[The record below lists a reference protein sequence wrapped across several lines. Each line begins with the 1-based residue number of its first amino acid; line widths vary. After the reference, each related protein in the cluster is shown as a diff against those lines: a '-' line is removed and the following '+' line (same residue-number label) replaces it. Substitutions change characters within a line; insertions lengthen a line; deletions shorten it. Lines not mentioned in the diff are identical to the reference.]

1 MNTPEATPT
10 EQAAEK
16 PVLLRGWRP
25 WAIGGAVLL
34 GGWFLFGR
42 GGKKDPAVNAAG
54 RPVPVAVAVAWK
66 GDMAVHLTGLG
77 TVTALNSVTV
87 KSRVDGQ
94 LVRIAFTEGQM
105 VREGDLLA
113 EIDPRPFQVQ
123 LMQAEGQYAKNQAAF
138 QNATADLRRLQG
150 LVQQGIISRQQL
162 DTQSSAVAQFEA
174 ALKSDQAQVE
184 SAKLNL
190 GYTRITAPMDGT
202 VVAIPVEE
210 GQTVN
215 ANQTTPTIVQ
225 VADLSTML
233 NKMQIA
239 EGDVNKVKAG
249 MKLTF
254 TTLSQP
260 DNVREAT
267 LESIDPG
274 LTTMSQGSYTTST
287 DTTDSAI
294 YYYARSLVPNE
305 DNVLHIGMTTEN
317 TITINQAEKVLAV
330 PKLAVKQR
338 GGKQYVRVLGENNQP
353 QEKEITTGLS
363 DNMNTEVKSG
373 LGEGENVIISEAAA
387 GETSDSVGRGMGRP
401 PM

>member
-1 MNTPEATPT
+1 MMKKVTKWGIGLLAV
-10 EQAAEK
+10 AA
-16 PVLLRGWRP
+16 L
-25 WAIGGAVLL
+25 
-34 GGWFLFGR
+34 
-42 GGKKDPAVNAAG
+42 AAG
-54 RPVPVAVAVAWK
+54 MWWWLKPKNEINYLTEPVVRTSIAQTVSATGEISAAQLVDVGAQASGQIKKLHVTLGQQVKK
-66 GDMAVHLTGLG
+66 GDL
-77 TVTALNSVTV
+77 
-87 KSRVDGQ
+87 
-94 LVRIAFTEGQM
+94 I
-105 VREGDLLA
+105 A
-113 EIDPRPFQVQ
+113 EIDSTSQ
-123 LMQAEGQYAKNQAAF
+123 LNNLNTNKAK
-138 QNATADLRRLQG
+138 
-150 LVQQGIISRQQL
+150 L
-162 DTQSSAVAQFEA
+162 DTYQAQLVSAEIALRSADKKYKREQALWQEDATSREALEDAQDAFAAAKASVAE
-174 ALKSDQAQVE
+174 LKSSIRQTQIAIN
-184 SAKLNL
+184 SAEADL

-249 MKLTF
+249 MKLSF

-338 GGKQYVRVLGENNQP
+338 GGKQYVRVLGENKQP

-363 DNMNTEVKSG
+363 DNMSTEVKSG
-373 LGEGENVIISEAAA
+373 LSEGENVIISEAAA
-387 GETSDSVGRGMGRP
+387 GETSNSVGRGIGRP

>member
-1 MNTPEATPT
+1 MKKVTKWGIGLLAV
-10 EQAAEK
+10 AA
-16 PVLLRGWRP
+16 L
-25 WAIGGAVLL
+25 
-34 GGWFLFGR
+34 
-42 GGKKDPAVNAAG
+42 AAG
-54 RPVPVAVAVAWK
+54 MWWWLKPKNEINYLTEPVVRTSIAQTVSATGEISAAQLVDVGAQASGQIKKLHVTLGQQVKK
-66 GDMAVHLTGLG
+66 GDL
-77 TVTALNSVTV
+77 
-87 KSRVDGQ
+87 
-94 LVRIAFTEGQM
+94 I
-105 VREGDLLA
+105 A
-113 EIDPRPFQVQ
+113 EIDSTSQ
-123 LMQAEGQYAKNQAAF
+123 LNNLNTNKAK
-138 QNATADLRRLQG
+138 
-150 LVQQGIISRQQL
+150 L
-162 DTQSSAVAQFEA
+162 DTYQAQLVSAEIALRSADKKYQREQALWKEDATSREALEDAQDAFAAAKASVAE
-174 ALKSDQAQVE
+174 LKSSIRQTQIAINTAEAD
-184 SAKLNL
+184 L

-294 YYYARSLVPNE
+294 YYYARSLVPNK

-338 GGKQYVRVLGENNQP
+338 GGKQYVRVLGENKQP

-363 DNMNTEVKSG
+363 DNMSTEVKSG
-373 LGEGENVIISEAAA
+373 LSEGENVIISEAAA
-387 GETSDSVGRGMGRP
+387 GETSDSVGRGIGRP

>member
-1 MNTPEATPT
+1 MKKVTKWGIGLLAV
-10 EQAAEK
+10 AA
-16 PVLLRGWRP
+16 L
-25 WAIGGAVLL
+25 
-34 GGWFLFGR
+34 
-42 GGKKDPAVNAAG
+42 AAG
-54 RPVPVAVAVAWK
+54 MWWWLKPKNEINYLTEPVVRTSIAQTVSATGEISAAQLVDVGAQASGQIKKLHVTLWQQVKK
-66 GDMAVHLTGLG
+66 GDL
-77 TVTALNSVTV
+77 
-87 KSRVDGQ
+87 
-94 LVRIAFTEGQM
+94 I
-105 VREGDLLA
+105 A
-113 EIDPRPFQVQ
+113 EIDSTSQ
-123 LMQAEGQYAKNQAAF
+123 LNNLNTNKAK
-138 QNATADLRRLQG
+138 
-150 LVQQGIISRQQL
+150 L
-162 DTQSSAVAQFEA
+162 DTYQAQLVSAEIALRSADKKYKREQALWQEDATSREALEDAQDAFAAAKASVAE
-174 ALKSDQAQVE
+174 LKSSIRQTQIAINTAEAD
-184 SAKLNL
+184 L

-249 MKLTF
+249 MKLSF

-338 GGKQYVRVLGENNQP
+338 GGKQYVRVLGENKQP

-363 DNMNTEVKSG
+363 DNMSTEVKSG
-373 LGEGENVIISEAAA
+373 LSEGENVIISEAAA
-387 GETSDSVGRGMGRP
+387 GETSNSVGRGIGRP

>member
-1 MNTPEATPT
+1 MKKVTKWGIALLAV
-10 EQAAEK
+10 AA
-16 PVLLRGWRP
+16 L
-25 WAIGGAVLL
+25 
-34 GGWFLFGR
+34 
-42 GGKKDPAVNAAG
+42 AAG
-54 RPVPVAVAVAWK
+54 MWWWLKPKNEINYLTEPVVRTSIAQTVSATGEISAAQLVDVGAQASGQIKKLHVTLGQQVKK
-66 GDMAVHLTGLG
+66 GDL
-77 TVTALNSVTV
+77 
-87 KSRVDGQ
+87 
-94 LVRIAFTEGQM
+94 I
-105 VREGDLLA
+105 A
-113 EIDPRPFQVQ
+113 EIDSTSQ
-123 LMQAEGQYAKNQAAF
+123 LNNLNTNKAK
-138 QNATADLRRLQG
+138 
-150 LVQQGIISRQQL
+150 L
-162 DTQSSAVAQFEA
+162 DTYQAQLVSAEIALRSADKKYKREQALWQEDATSREALEDAQDAFAAAKASVAE
-174 ALKSDQAQVE
+174 LKSSIRQTQIAINTAEAD
-184 SAKLNL
+184 L

-317 TITINQAEKVLAV
+317 TIIINQAEKVLAV

-353 QEKEITTGLS
+353 QEKEIITGLS
-363 DNMNTEVKSG
+363 DNMSTEVKSG
-373 LGEGENVIISEAAA
+373 LSEGENVIISEAAA
-387 GETSDSVGRGMGRP
+387 GETSDSVGRGIGRP

>member
-1 MNTPEATPT
+1 MKKVTKWGIGLLAV
-10 EQAAEK
+10 AA
-16 PVLLRGWRP
+16 L
-25 WAIGGAVLL
+25 
-34 GGWFLFGR
+34 
-42 GGKKDPAVNAAG
+42 AAG
-54 RPVPVAVAVAWK
+54 MWWWLKPKNEINYLTEPVVRTSIAQTVSATGEISAAQLVDVGAQASGQIKKLHVTLGQQVKK
-66 GDMAVHLTGLG
+66 GDL
-77 TVTALNSVTV
+77 
-87 KSRVDGQ
+87 
-94 LVRIAFTEGQM
+94 I
-105 VREGDLLA
+105 A
-113 EIDPRPFQVQ
+113 EIDSTSQ
-123 LMQAEGQYAKNQAAF
+123 LNNLNTNKAK
-138 QNATADLRRLQG
+138 
-150 LVQQGIISRQQL
+150 L
-162 DTQSSAVAQFEA
+162 DTYQAQLVSAEIALRSADKKYKREQALWQEDATSREALEDAQDAFAAAKASVAE
-174 ALKSDQAQVE
+174 LKSSIRQTQIAINTAEAD
-184 SAKLNL
+184 L

-249 MKLTF
+249 MKLSF

-287 DTTDSAI
+287 DTTSSAI

-338 GGKQYVRVLGENNQP
+338 GGKQYVRVLDKNNQP

-363 DNMNTEVKSG
+363 DNMSTEVKSG
-373 LGEGENVIISEAAA
+373 LSEGENVIISEAAA
-387 GETSDSVGRGMGRP
+387 GETSDSVGRGIGRP

>member
-1 MNTPEATPT
+1 MMKTVTKWGIALWAV
-10 EQAAEK
+10 AA
-16 PVLLRGWRP
+16 L
-25 WAIGGAVLL
+25 
-34 GGWFLFGR
+34 
-42 GGKKDPAVNAAG
+42 AAG
-54 RPVPVAVAVAWK
+54 MWWWLKPKNEINYLTEPVVRTNIAQTVSATGEISAAQLVDVGAQASGQIKKLHVTLGQQVKK
-66 GDMAVHLTGLG
+66 GDL
-77 TVTALNSVTV
+77 
-87 KSRVDGQ
+87 
-94 LVRIAFTEGQM
+94 I
-105 VREGDLLA
+105 A
-113 EIDPRPFQVQ
+113 EIDSTSQ
-123 LMQAEGQYAKNQAAF
+123 LNNLNTNKAK
-138 QNATADLRRLQG
+138 
-150 LVQQGIISRQQL
+150 L
-162 DTQSSAVAQFEA
+162 DTYQAQLVSAEIALRSADKKYQREQALWKEDATSREALEDAQDAFAAAKASVAE
-174 ALKSDQAQVE
+174 LKSSIRQTQIAINTAEAD
-184 SAKLNL
+184 L

-317 TITINQAEKVLAV
+317 TIIINQAEKVLAV

>member
-1 MNTPEATPT
+1 MMKKVTKWGIGLLAV
-10 EQAAEK
+10 AA
-16 PVLLRGWRP
+16 L
-25 WAIGGAVLL
+25 
-34 GGWFLFGR
+34 
-42 GGKKDPAVNAAG
+42 AAG
-54 RPVPVAVAVAWK
+54 MWWWLKPKNEINYLTEPVVRTSIAQTVSATGEISAAQLVDVGAQASGQIKKLHVTLGQQVKK
-66 GDMAVHLTGLG
+66 GDL
-77 TVTALNSVTV
+77 
-87 KSRVDGQ
+87 
-94 LVRIAFTEGQM
+94 I
-105 VREGDLLA
+105 A
-113 EIDPRPFQVQ
+113 EIDSTSQ
-123 LMQAEGQYAKNQAAF
+123 LNNLNTNKAK
-138 QNATADLRRLQG
+138 
-150 LVQQGIISRQQL
+150 L
-162 DTQSSAVAQFEA
+162 DTYQAQLVSAEIALRSADKKYQREQALWKEDATSREALEDAQDAFAAAKASVAE
-174 ALKSDQAQVE
+174 LKSSIRQTQIAINTAEAD
-184 SAKLNL
+184 L

-317 TITINQAEKVLAV
+317 TIIINQAEKVLAV

-373 LGEGENVIISEAAA
+373 LSEGENVIISEAAA
-387 GETSDSVGRGMGRP
+387 GETSDSVGRGIGRP

>member
-1 MNTPEATPT
+1 MMKKVTKWGIGLLAV
-10 EQAAEK
+10 AA
-16 PVLLRGWRP
+16 L
-25 WAIGGAVLL
+25 
-34 GGWFLFGR
+34 
-42 GGKKDPAVNAAG
+42 AAG
-54 RPVPVAVAVAWK
+54 MWWWLKPKNEINYLTEPVVRTSIAQTVSATGEISAAQLVDVGAQASGQIKKLHVTLGQQVKK
-66 GDMAVHLTGLG
+66 GDL
-77 TVTALNSVTV
+77 
-87 KSRVDGQ
+87 
-94 LVRIAFTEGQM
+94 I
-105 VREGDLLA
+105 A
-113 EIDPRPFQVQ
+113 EIDSTSQ
-123 LMQAEGQYAKNQAAF
+123 LNNLNTNKAK
-138 QNATADLRRLQG
+138 
-150 LVQQGIISRQQL
+150 L
-162 DTQSSAVAQFEA
+162 DTYQAQLVSAEIALRSADKKYKREQALWQEDATSREALEDAQDAFAAAKASVAE
-174 ALKSDQAQVE
+174 LKSSIRQTQIAINTAEAD
-184 SAKLNL
+184 L

-249 MKLTF
+249 MKLSF

-338 GGKQYVRVLGENNQP
+338 GGKQYVCVLGENKQP

-363 DNMNTEVKSG
+363 DNMSTEVKSG
-373 LGEGENVIISEAAA
+373 LSEGENVIISEAAA
-387 GETSDSVGRGMGRP
+387 GETSNSVGRGIGRP

>member
-1 MNTPEATPT
+1 MKKVTKWGIALLAV
-10 EQAAEK
+10 AA
-16 PVLLRGWRP
+16 L
-25 WAIGGAVLL
+25 
-34 GGWFLFGR
+34 
-42 GGKKDPAVNAAG
+42 AAG
-54 RPVPVAVAVAWK
+54 MWWWLKPKNEINYLTEPVVRTSIAQTVSATGEISAAQLVDVGAQASGQIKKLHVTLGQQVKK
-66 GDMAVHLTGLG
+66 GDL
-77 TVTALNSVTV
+77 
-87 KSRVDGQ
+87 
-94 LVRIAFTEGQM
+94 I
-105 VREGDLLA
+105 A
-113 EIDPRPFQVQ
+113 EIDSTSQ
-123 LMQAEGQYAKNQAAF
+123 LNNLNTNKAK
-138 QNATADLRRLQG
+138 
-150 LVQQGIISRQQL
+150 L
-162 DTQSSAVAQFEA
+162 DTYQAQLVSAEIALRSADKKYQREQALWKEDATSREALEDAQDAFAAAKASVAE
-174 ALKSDQAQVE
+174 LKSSIRQTQIAINTAEAD
-184 SAKLNL
+184 L

-317 TITINQAEKVLAV
+317 TIIINQAEKVLAV

>member
-1 MNTPEATPT
+1 MMKKVTKWGIGLLAV
-10 EQAAEK
+10 AA
-16 PVLLRGWRP
+16 L
-25 WAIGGAVLL
+25 
-34 GGWFLFGR
+34 
-42 GGKKDPAVNAAG
+42 AAG
-54 RPVPVAVAVAWK
+54 MWWWLKPKNEINYLTEPVVRTSIAQTVSATGEISAAQLVDVGAQASGQIKKLHVTLGQQVKK
-66 GDMAVHLTGLG
+66 GDL
-77 TVTALNSVTV
+77 
-87 KSRVDGQ
+87 
-94 LVRIAFTEGQM
+94 I
-105 VREGDLLA
+105 A
-113 EIDPRPFQVQ
+113 EIDSTSQ
-123 LMQAEGQYAKNQAAF
+123 LNNLNTNKAK
-138 QNATADLRRLQG
+138 
-150 LVQQGIISRQQL
+150 L
-162 DTQSSAVAQFEA
+162 DTYQAQLVSAEIALRSADKKYQREQALWKEDATSREALEDAQDAFAAAKASVAE
-174 ALKSDQAQVE
+174 LKSSIRQTQIAINTAEAD
-184 SAKLNL
+184 L

-294 YYYARSLVPNE
+294 YYYARSLVPNK

-317 TITINQAEKVLAV
+317 TIIINQAEKVLAV

>member
-1 MNTPEATPT
+1 MMKKVTKWGIALLAV
-10 EQAAEK
+10 AA
-16 PVLLRGWRP
+16 L
-25 WAIGGAVLL
+25 
-34 GGWFLFGR
+34 
-42 GGKKDPAVNAAG
+42 AAG
-54 RPVPVAVAVAWK
+54 AWWWLKPKNEINYLTEPVVRTSIAQTVSATGEISAAQLVDVGAQASGQIKKLHVTLGQQVKK
-66 GDMAVHLTGLG
+66 GDL
-77 TVTALNSVTV
+77 
-87 KSRVDGQ
+87 
-94 LVRIAFTEGQM
+94 I
-105 VREGDLLA
+105 A
-113 EIDPRPFQVQ
+113 EIDSTSQ
-123 LMQAEGQYAKNQAAF
+123 LNNLNTNKAK
-138 QNATADLRRLQG
+138 
-150 LVQQGIISRQQL
+150 L
-162 DTQSSAVAQFEA
+162 DTYQAQLVSAEIALRSADKKYQREQALWQEDATSREALEDAQDAFAAAKASVAE
-174 ALKSDQAQVE
+174 LKSSIRQTQIAINTAEAD
-184 SAKLNL
+184 L

-249 MKLTF
+249 MKLSF

>member
-1 MNTPEATPT
+1 MMKKVTKWGIGLLAV
-10 EQAAEK
+10 AA
-16 PVLLRGWRP
+16 L
-25 WAIGGAVLL
+25 
-34 GGWFLFGR
+34 
-42 GGKKDPAVNAAG
+42 AAG
-54 RPVPVAVAVAWK
+54 AWWWLKPKNEINYLTEPVVRTNIAQTVSATGEISAAQLVDVGAQASGQIKKLHVTLGQQVKK
-66 GDMAVHLTGLG
+66 GDL
-77 TVTALNSVTV
+77 
-87 KSRVDGQ
+87 
-94 LVRIAFTEGQM
+94 I
-105 VREGDLLA
+105 A
-113 EIDPRPFQVQ
+113 EIDSTSQ
-123 LMQAEGQYAKNQAAF
+123 LNNLNTNKAK
-138 QNATADLRRLQG
+138 
-150 LVQQGIISRQQL
+150 L
-162 DTQSSAVAQFEA
+162 DTYQAQLVSAEIALRSADKKYKREQALWQEDATSREALEDAQDAFAAAKASVAE
-174 ALKSDQAQVE
+174 LKSSIRQTQIAINTAEAD
-184 SAKLNL
+184 L

-249 MKLTF
+249 MKLSF

-317 TITINQAEKVLAV
+317 TIIINQAEKVLAV

-338 GGKQYVRVLGENNQP
+338 GGKQYVRVLGENKQP

-363 DNMNTEVKSG
+363 DNMSTEVKSG
-373 LGEGENVIISEAAA
+373 LSEGENVIISEAAA
-387 GETSDSVGRGMGRP
+387 GETSNSVGRGIGRP

>member
-1 MNTPEATPT
+1 MKKVTKWGIALLAV
-10 EQAAEK
+10 AA
-16 PVLLRGWRP
+16 L
-25 WAIGGAVLL
+25 
-34 GGWFLFGR
+34 
-42 GGKKDPAVNAAG
+42 AAG
-54 RPVPVAVAVAWK
+54 MWWWLKPKNEINYLTEPVVRTSIAQTVSATGEISAAQLVDVGAQASGQIKKLHVTLGQQVKK
-66 GDMAVHLTGLG
+66 GDL
-77 TVTALNSVTV
+77 
-87 KSRVDGQ
+87 
-94 LVRIAFTEGQM
+94 I
-105 VREGDLLA
+105 A
-113 EIDPRPFQVQ
+113 EIDSTSQ
-123 LMQAEGQYAKNQAAF
+123 LNNLNTNKAK
-138 QNATADLRRLQG
+138 
-150 LVQQGIISRQQL
+150 L
-162 DTQSSAVAQFEA
+162 DTYQAQLVSAEIALRSADKKYQREQALWKEDATSREALEDAQDAFAAAKASVAE
-174 ALKSDQAQVE
+174 LKSSIRQTQIAINTAEAD
-184 SAKLNL
+184 L

-239 EGDVNKVKAG
+239 EGDVTKVKPG
-249 MKLTF
+249 QKVTF

-317 TITINQAEKVLAV
+317 TIIINQAEKVLAV

>member
-1 MNTPEATPT
+1 MMKKVTKWGIGLLAV
-10 EQAAEK
+10 AA
-16 PVLLRGWRP
+16 L
-25 WAIGGAVLL
+25 
-34 GGWFLFGR
+34 
-42 GGKKDPAVNAAG
+42 AAG
-54 RPVPVAVAVAWK
+54 MWWWLKPKNEINYLTEPVVRTSIAQTVSATGEISAAQLVDVGAQASGQIKKLHVTLGQQVKK
-66 GDMAVHLTGLG
+66 GDL
-77 TVTALNSVTV
+77 
-87 KSRVDGQ
+87 
-94 LVRIAFTEGQM
+94 I
-105 VREGDLLA
+105 A
-113 EIDPRPFQVQ
+113 EIDSTSQ
-123 LMQAEGQYAKNQAAF
+123 LNNLNTNKAK
-138 QNATADLRRLQG
+138 
-150 LVQQGIISRQQL
+150 L
-162 DTQSSAVAQFEA
+162 DTYQAQLVSAEIALRSADKKYKREQALWQEDATSREALEDAQDAFAAAKASVAE
-174 ALKSDQAQVE
+174 LKSSIRQTQIAINTAEAD
-184 SAKLNL
+184 L

-317 TITINQAEKVLAV
+317 TIIINQAEKVLAV

-353 QEKEITTGLS
+353 QEKEIITGLS
-363 DNMNTEVKSG
+363 DNMSTEVKSG
-373 LGEGENVIISEAAA
+373 LSEGENVIISEAAA
-387 GETSDSVGRGMGRP
+387 GETSNSVGRGIGRP

>member
-1 MNTPEATPT
+1 MMKKVTKWGIGLLAV
-10 EQAAEK
+10 AA
-16 PVLLRGWRP
+16 L
-25 WAIGGAVLL
+25 
-34 GGWFLFGR
+34 
-42 GGKKDPAVNAAG
+42 AAG
-54 RPVPVAVAVAWK
+54 MWWWLKPKNEINYLTEPVVRTSIAQTVSATGEISAAQLVDVGAQASGQIKKLHVTLGQQVKK
-66 GDMAVHLTGLG
+66 GDL
-77 TVTALNSVTV
+77 
-87 KSRVDGQ
+87 
-94 LVRIAFTEGQM
+94 I
-105 VREGDLLA
+105 A
-113 EIDPRPFQVQ
+113 EIDSTSQ
-123 LMQAEGQYAKNQAAF
+123 LNNLNTNKAK
-138 QNATADLRRLQG
+138 
-150 LVQQGIISRQQL
+150 L
-162 DTQSSAVAQFEA
+162 DTYQAQLVSAEIALRSADKKYKREQALWQEDATSREALEDAQDAFAAAKASVAE
-174 ALKSDQAQVE
+174 LKSSIRQTQIAINTAEAD
-184 SAKLNL
+184 L

-249 MKLTF
+249 MKLSF

-294 YYYARSLVPNE
+294 YYYARSLVPNK

-338 GGKQYVRVLGENNQP
+338 GGNQYVRVLGENKQP

-363 DNMNTEVKSG
+363 DNMSTEVKSG
-373 LGEGENVIISEAAA
+373 LSEGENVIISEAAA
-387 GETSDSVGRGMGRP
+387 GETSDSVGRGIGRP

>member
-1 MNTPEATPT
+1 MKKWQKRSLWLLLVLGVAAGLWWVFKP
-10 EQAAEK
+10 AEK
-16 PVLLRGWRP
+16 VNYLTDTVKRSN
-25 WAIGGAVLL
+25 IEQT
-34 GGWFLFGR
+34 
-42 GGKKDPAVNAAG
+42 VNATGEVSAAQMVDVG
-54 RPVPVAVAVAWK
+54 AQASGQIKKLYVKLGQEVKK
-66 GDMAVHLTGLG
+66 GDMIADIDATTQTNNLNTNRARLD
-77 TVTALNSVTV
+77 TYQAQLASAQIKLRTAERQYAREQALWKEDATSKQSLESAEDALAGAKASVT
-87 KSRVDGQ
+87 
-94 LVRIAFTEGQM
+94 E
-105 VREGDLLA
+105 
-113 EIDPRPFQVQ
+113 
-123 LMQAEGQYAKNQAAF
+123 
-138 QNATADLRRLQG
+138 
-150 LVQQGIISRQQL
+150 
-162 DTQSSAVAQFEA
+162 
-174 ALKSDQAQVE
+174 LKSSIRQTQIAINTAEAD
-184 SAKLNL
+184 L

-317 TITINQAEKVLAV
+317 TIIINQAEKVLAV

>member
-1 MNTPEATPT
+1 MKKVTKWGIALLAV
-10 EQAAEK
+10 AA
-16 PVLLRGWRP
+16 L
-25 WAIGGAVLL
+25 
-34 GGWFLFGR
+34 
-42 GGKKDPAVNAAG
+42 AAG
-54 RPVPVAVAVAWK
+54 MWWWLKPKNEINYLTEPVVRTNIAQTVSATGEISAAQLVDVGAQASGQIKKLHVTLGQQVKK
-66 GDMAVHLTGLG
+66 GDL
-77 TVTALNSVTV
+77 
-87 KSRVDGQ
+87 
-94 LVRIAFTEGQM
+94 I
-105 VREGDLLA
+105 A
-113 EIDPRPFQVQ
+113 EIDSTSQ
-123 LMQAEGQYAKNQAAF
+123 LNNLNTNKAK
-138 QNATADLRRLQG
+138 
-150 LVQQGIISRQQL
+150 L
-162 DTQSSAVAQFEA
+162 DTYQAQLVSAEIALRSADKKYQREQALWKEDATSREALEDAQDAFAAAKASVAE
-174 ALKSDQAQVE
+174 LKSSIRQTQIAINTAEAD
-184 SAKLNL
+184 L

-317 TITINQAEKVLAV
+317 TIIINQAEKVLAV

>member
-1 MNTPEATPT
+1 MMKKVTKWGIALLAV
-10 EQAAEK
+10 AA
-16 PVLLRGWRP
+16 L
-25 WAIGGAVLL
+25 
-34 GGWFLFGR
+34 
-42 GGKKDPAVNAAG
+42 AAG
-54 RPVPVAVAVAWK
+54 MWWWLKPKNEINYLTEPVVRTNIAQTVSATGEISAAQLVDVGAQASGQIKKLHVTLGQQVKK
-66 GDMAVHLTGLG
+66 GDL
-77 TVTALNSVTV
+77 
-87 KSRVDGQ
+87 
-94 LVRIAFTEGQM
+94 I
-105 VREGDLLA
+105 A
-113 EIDPRPFQVQ
+113 EIDSTSQ
-123 LMQAEGQYAKNQAAF
+123 LNNLNTNKAK
-138 QNATADLRRLQG
+138 
-150 LVQQGIISRQQL
+150 L
-162 DTQSSAVAQFEA
+162 DTYQAQLVSAEIALRSADKKYKREQALWQEDATSREALEDAQDAFAAAKASVAE
-174 ALKSDQAQVE
+174 LKSSIRQTQIAINTAEAD
-184 SAKLNL
+184 L

>member
-1 MNTPEATPT
+1 MMKKVTKWGIGLLAV
-10 EQAAEK
+10 AA
-16 PVLLRGWRP
+16 L
-25 WAIGGAVLL
+25 
-34 GGWFLFGR
+34 
-42 GGKKDPAVNAAG
+42 AAG
-54 RPVPVAVAVAWK
+54 MWWWLKPKNEINYLTEPVVRTSIAQTVSATGEISAAQLVDVGAQASGQIKKLHVTLGQQVKK
-66 GDMAVHLTGLG
+66 GDL
-77 TVTALNSVTV
+77 
-87 KSRVDGQ
+87 
-94 LVRIAFTEGQM
+94 I
-105 VREGDLLA
+105 A
-113 EIDPRPFQVQ
+113 EIDSTSQ
-123 LMQAEGQYAKNQAAF
+123 LNNLNTNKAK
-138 QNATADLRRLQG
+138 
-150 LVQQGIISRQQL
+150 L
-162 DTQSSAVAQFEA
+162 DTYQAQLVSAEIALRSADKKYQREQALWKEDATSREALEDAQDAFAAAKASVAE
-174 ALKSDQAQVE
+174 LKSSIRQTQIAINTAEAD
-184 SAKLNL
+184 L

-317 TITINQAEKVLAV
+317 TIIINQAEKVLAV

>member
-1 MNTPEATPT
+1 MMKKVTKWGIGLLAV
-10 EQAAEK
+10 AA
-16 PVLLRGWRP
+16 L
-25 WAIGGAVLL
+25 
-34 GGWFLFGR
+34 
-42 GGKKDPAVNAAG
+42 AAG
-54 RPVPVAVAVAWK
+54 MWWWLKPKNEINYLTEPVVRTSIAQTVSATGEISAAQLVDVGAQASGQIKKLHVTLGQQVKK
-66 GDMAVHLTGLG
+66 GDL
-77 TVTALNSVTV
+77 
-87 KSRVDGQ
+87 
-94 LVRIAFTEGQM
+94 I
-105 VREGDLLA
+105 A
-113 EIDPRPFQVQ
+113 EIDSTSQ
-123 LMQAEGQYAKNQAAF
+123 LNNLNTNKAK
-138 QNATADLRRLQG
+138 
-150 LVQQGIISRQQL
+150 L
-162 DTQSSAVAQFEA
+162 DTYQAQLVSAEIALRSADKKYKREQALWQEDATSREALEDAQDAFAAAKASVAE
-174 ALKSDQAQVE
+174 LKSSIRQTQIAINTAEAD
-184 SAKLNL
+184 L

-249 MKLTF
+249 MKLRF

-317 TITINQAEKVLAV
+317 TIIINQAEKVLAV

-373 LGEGENVIISEAAA
+373 LSEGENVIISEAAA

>member
-1 MNTPEATPT
+1 MMKKVTKWGIGLLAV
-10 EQAAEK
+10 AA
-16 PVLLRGWRP
+16 L
-25 WAIGGAVLL
+25 
-34 GGWFLFGR
+34 
-42 GGKKDPAVNAAG
+42 AAG
-54 RPVPVAVAVAWK
+54 MWWWLKPKNEINYLTEPVVRTSIAQTVSATGEISAAQLVDVGAQASGQIKKLHVTLGQQVKK
-66 GDMAVHLTGLG
+66 GDL
-77 TVTALNSVTV
+77 
-87 KSRVDGQ
+87 
-94 LVRIAFTEGQM
+94 I
-105 VREGDLLA
+105 A
-113 EIDPRPFQVQ
+113 EIDSTSQ
-123 LMQAEGQYAKNQAAF
+123 LNNLNTNKAK
-138 QNATADLRRLQG
+138 
-150 LVQQGIISRQQL
+150 L
-162 DTQSSAVAQFEA
+162 DTYQAQLVSAEIALRSADKKYQREQALWKEDATSREALEDAQDAFAAAKASVAE
-174 ALKSDQAQVE
+174 LKSSIRQTQIAIN
-184 SAKLNL
+184 SAEADL

-317 TITINQAEKVLAV
+317 TIIINQAEKVLAV

-363 DNMNTEVKSG
+363 DNMSTEVKSG
-373 LGEGENVIISEAAA
+373 LSEGENVIISEAAA

>member
-1 MNTPEATPT
+1 MMKKVTKWGIALLAV
-10 EQAAEK
+10 AA
-16 PVLLRGWRP
+16 L
-25 WAIGGAVLL
+25 
-34 GGWFLFGR
+34 
-42 GGKKDPAVNAAG
+42 AAG
-54 RPVPVAVAVAWK
+54 MWWWLKPKNEINYLTEPVVRTSIAQTVSATGEISAAQLVDVGAQASGQIKKLHVTLGQQVKK
-66 GDMAVHLTGLG
+66 GDL
-77 TVTALNSVTV
+77 
-87 KSRVDGQ
+87 
-94 LVRIAFTEGQM
+94 I
-105 VREGDLLA
+105 A
-113 EIDPRPFQVQ
+113 EIDSTSQ
-123 LMQAEGQYAKNQAAF
+123 LNNLNTNKAK
-138 QNATADLRRLQG
+138 
-150 LVQQGIISRQQL
+150 L
-162 DTQSSAVAQFEA
+162 DTYQAQLVSAEIALRSADKKYQREQALWKEDATSREALEDAQDAFAAAKASVAE
-174 ALKSDQAQVE
+174 LKSSIRQTQIAINTAEAD
-184 SAKLNL
+184 L

-317 TITINQAEKVLAV
+317 TIIINQAEKVLAV

-387 GETSDSVGRGMGRP
+387 GETSNSVGRGIGRP

>member
-1 MNTPEATPT
+1 MKKVTKWGIGLLAV
-10 EQAAEK
+10 AA
-16 PVLLRGWRP
+16 L
-25 WAIGGAVLL
+25 
-34 GGWFLFGR
+34 
-42 GGKKDPAVNAAG
+42 AAG
-54 RPVPVAVAVAWK
+54 MWWWLKPKNEINYLTEPVVRTSIAQTVSATGEISAAQLVDVGAQASGQIKKLHVTLGQQVKK
-66 GDMAVHLTGLG
+66 GDL
-77 TVTALNSVTV
+77 
-87 KSRVDGQ
+87 
-94 LVRIAFTEGQM
+94 I
-105 VREGDLLA
+105 A
-113 EIDPRPFQVQ
+113 EIDSTSQ
-123 LMQAEGQYAKNQAAF
+123 LNNLNTNKAK
-138 QNATADLRRLQG
+138 
-150 LVQQGIISRQQL
+150 L
-162 DTQSSAVAQFEA
+162 DTYQAQLVSAEIALRSADKKYKREQALWQEDATSREALEDAQDAFAAAKASVAE
-174 ALKSDQAQVE
+174 LKSSIRQTQIAINTAEAD
-184 SAKLNL
+184 L

>member
-1 MNTPEATPT
+1 MMKKVTKWGIALLAV
-10 EQAAEK
+10 AA
-16 PVLLRGWRP
+16 L
-25 WAIGGAVLL
+25 
-34 GGWFLFGR
+34 
-42 GGKKDPAVNAAG
+42 AAG
-54 RPVPVAVAVAWK
+54 MWWWLKPKNEINYLTEPVVRTSIAQTVSATGEISAAQLVDVGAQASGQIKKLHVTLGQQVKK
-66 GDMAVHLTGLG
+66 GDL
-77 TVTALNSVTV
+77 
-87 KSRVDGQ
+87 
-94 LVRIAFTEGQM
+94 I
-105 VREGDLLA
+105 A
-113 EIDPRPFQVQ
+113 EIDSTSQ
-123 LMQAEGQYAKNQAAF
+123 LNNLNTNKAK
-138 QNATADLRRLQG
+138 
-150 LVQQGIISRQQL
+150 L
-162 DTQSSAVAQFEA
+162 DTYQAQLVSAEIALRSADKKYQREQALWKEDATSREALEDAQDAFAAAKASVAE
-174 ALKSDQAQVE
+174 LKSSIRQTQIAINTAEAD
-184 SAKLNL
+184 L

-353 QEKEITTGLS
+353 QEKEIITGLS

-387 GETSDSVGRGMGRP
+387 GETSDSVGRGIGRP

>member
-1 MNTPEATPT
+1 MKKVTKWGIALLAV
-10 EQAAEK
+10 AA
-16 PVLLRGWRP
+16 L
-25 WAIGGAVLL
+25 
-34 GGWFLFGR
+34 
-42 GGKKDPAVNAAG
+42 AAG
-54 RPVPVAVAVAWK
+54 MWWWLKPKNEINYLTEPVVRTNIAQTVSATGEISAAQLVDVGAQASGQIKKLHVTLGQQVKK
-66 GDMAVHLTGLG
+66 GDL
-77 TVTALNSVTV
+77 
-87 KSRVDGQ
+87 
-94 LVRIAFTEGQM
+94 I
-105 VREGDLLA
+105 A
-113 EIDPRPFQVQ
+113 EIDSTSQ
-123 LMQAEGQYAKNQAAF
+123 LNNLNTNKAK
-138 QNATADLRRLQG
+138 
-150 LVQQGIISRQQL
+150 L
-162 DTQSSAVAQFEA
+162 DTYQAQLVSAEIALRSADKKYQREQALWKEDATSREALEDAQDAFAAAKASVAE
-174 ALKSDQAQVE
+174 LKSSIRQTQIAINTAEAD
-184 SAKLNL
+184 L

>member
-1 MNTPEATPT
+1 MMKKVTKWGIGLLAV
-10 EQAAEK
+10 AA
-16 PVLLRGWRP
+16 L
-25 WAIGGAVLL
+25 
-34 GGWFLFGR
+34 
-42 GGKKDPAVNAAG
+42 AAG
-54 RPVPVAVAVAWK
+54 MWWWLKPKNEINYLTEPVVRTSIAQTVSATGEISAAQLVDVGAQASGQIKKLHVTLGQQVKK
-66 GDMAVHLTGLG
+66 GDL
-77 TVTALNSVTV
+77 
-87 KSRVDGQ
+87 
-94 LVRIAFTEGQM
+94 I
-105 VREGDLLA
+105 A
-113 EIDPRPFQVQ
+113 EIDSTSQ
-123 LMQAEGQYAKNQAAF
+123 LNNLNTNKAK
-138 QNATADLRRLQG
+138 
-150 LVQQGIISRQQL
+150 L
-162 DTQSSAVAQFEA
+162 DTYQAQLVSAEIALRSADKKYKREQALWQEDATSREALEDAQDAFAAAKASVAE
-174 ALKSDQAQVE
+174 LKSSIRQTQIAINTAEAD
-184 SAKLNL
+184 L

-317 TITINQAEKVLAV
+317 TIIINQAEKVLAV

-338 GGKQYVRVLGENNQP
+338 GGKQYVRVLGENKQP

>member
-1 MNTPEATPT
+1 MKKVTKWGIALLAV
-10 EQAAEK
+10 AA
-16 PVLLRGWRP
+16 L
-25 WAIGGAVLL
+25 
-34 GGWFLFGR
+34 
-42 GGKKDPAVNAAG
+42 AAG
-54 RPVPVAVAVAWK
+54 MWWWLKPKNEINYLTEPVVRTNIAQTVSATGEISAAQLVDVGAQASGQIKKLHVTLGQQVKK
-66 GDMAVHLTGLG
+66 GDL
-77 TVTALNSVTV
+77 
-87 KSRVDGQ
+87 
-94 LVRIAFTEGQM
+94 I
-105 VREGDLLA
+105 A
-113 EIDPRPFQVQ
+113 EIDSTSQ
-123 LMQAEGQYAKNQAAF
+123 LNNLNTNKAK
-138 QNATADLRRLQG
+138 
-150 LVQQGIISRQQL
+150 L
-162 DTQSSAVAQFEA
+162 DTYQAQLVSAEIALRSADKKYQREQALWKEDATSREALEDGQDAFAAAKASVAE
-174 ALKSDQAQVE
+174 LKSSIRQTQIAINTAEAD
-184 SAKLNL
+184 L

-317 TITINQAEKVLAV
+317 TIIINQAEKVLAV

-353 QEKEITTGLS
+353 QEKEIITGLS

-387 GETSDSVGRGMGRP
+387 GETSNSVGRGIGRP

>member
-1 MNTPEATPT
+1 MKKVTKWGIALLAV
-10 EQAAEK
+10 AA
-16 PVLLRGWRP
+16 L
-25 WAIGGAVLL
+25 
-34 GGWFLFGR
+34 
-42 GGKKDPAVNAAG
+42 AAG
-54 RPVPVAVAVAWK
+54 MWWWLKPKNEINYLTEPVVRTSIAQTVSATGEISAAQLVDVGAQASGQIKKLHVTLGQQVKK
-66 GDMAVHLTGLG
+66 GDL
-77 TVTALNSVTV
+77 
-87 KSRVDGQ
+87 
-94 LVRIAFTEGQM
+94 I
-105 VREGDLLA
+105 A
-113 EIDPRPFQVQ
+113 EIDSTSQ
-123 LMQAEGQYAKNQAAF
+123 LNNLNTNKAK
-138 QNATADLRRLQG
+138 
-150 LVQQGIISRQQL
+150 L
-162 DTQSSAVAQFEA
+162 DTYQAQLVSAEIALRSADKKYKREQALWQEDATSREALEDAQDAFAAAKASVAE
-174 ALKSDQAQVE
+174 LKSSIRQTQIAINTAEAD
-184 SAKLNL
+184 L

-353 QEKEITTGLS
+353 QEKEIITGLS

-387 GETSDSVGRGMGRP
+387 GETSDSVGRGIGRP

>member
-1 MNTPEATPT
+1 MMKKVTKWGIGLLAV
-10 EQAAEK
+10 AA
-16 PVLLRGWRP
+16 L
-25 WAIGGAVLL
+25 
-34 GGWFLFGR
+34 
-42 GGKKDPAVNAAG
+42 AAG
-54 RPVPVAVAVAWK
+54 MWWWLKPKNEINYLTEPVVRTNIAQTVSATGEISAAQLVDVGAQASGQIKKLHVTLGQQVKK
-66 GDMAVHLTGLG
+66 GDL
-77 TVTALNSVTV
+77 
-87 KSRVDGQ
+87 
-94 LVRIAFTEGQM
+94 I
-105 VREGDLLA
+105 A
-113 EIDPRPFQVQ
+113 EIDSTSQ
-123 LMQAEGQYAKNQAAF
+123 LNNLNTNKAK
-138 QNATADLRRLQG
+138 
-150 LVQQGIISRQQL
+150 L
-162 DTQSSAVAQFEA
+162 DTYQAQLVSAEIALRSADKKYKREQALWQEDATSREALEDAQDAFAAAKASVAE
-174 ALKSDQAQVE
+174 LKSSIRQTQIAINTAEAD
-184 SAKLNL
+184 L

-317 TITINQAEKVLAV
+317 TIIINQAEKVLAV

>member
-1 MNTPEATPT
+1 MMKKVTKWGIGLLAV
-10 EQAAEK
+10 AA
-16 PVLLRGWRP
+16 L
-25 WAIGGAVLL
+25 
-34 GGWFLFGR
+34 
-42 GGKKDPAVNAAG
+42 AAG
-54 RPVPVAVAVAWK
+54 MWWWLKPKNEINYLTEPVVRTSIAQTVSATGEISAAQLVDVGAQASGQIKKLHVTLGQQVKK
-66 GDMAVHLTGLG
+66 GDL
-77 TVTALNSVTV
+77 
-87 KSRVDGQ
+87 
-94 LVRIAFTEGQM
+94 I
-105 VREGDLLA
+105 A
-113 EIDPRPFQVQ
+113 EIDSTSQ
-123 LMQAEGQYAKNQAAF
+123 LNNLNTNKAK
-138 QNATADLRRLQG
+138 
-150 LVQQGIISRQQL
+150 L
-162 DTQSSAVAQFEA
+162 DTYQAQLVSAEIALRSADKKYKREQALWQEDATSREALEDAQDAFAAAKASVAE
-174 ALKSDQAQVE
+174 LKSSIRQTQIAINTAEAD
-184 SAKLNL
+184 L

-338 GGKQYVRVLGENNQP
+338 GGKQYVRVLGENKQP

-363 DNMNTEVKSG
+363 DNMSTEVKSG
-373 LGEGENVIISEAAA
+373 LSEGENVIISEAAA
-387 GETSDSVGRGMGRP
+387 GETSDSVGRGIGRP

>member
-1 MNTPEATPT
+1 MMKKVTKWGIGLLAV
-10 EQAAEK
+10 AA
-16 PVLLRGWRP
+16 L
-25 WAIGGAVLL
+25 
-34 GGWFLFGR
+34 
-42 GGKKDPAVNAAG
+42 AAG
-54 RPVPVAVAVAWK
+54 MWWWLKPKNEINYLTEPVVRTSIAQTVSATGEISAAQLVDVGAQASGQIKKLHVTLGQQVKK
-66 GDMAVHLTGLG
+66 GDL
-77 TVTALNSVTV
+77 
-87 KSRVDGQ
+87 
-94 LVRIAFTEGQM
+94 I
-105 VREGDLLA
+105 A
-113 EIDPRPFQVQ
+113 EIDSTSQ
-123 LMQAEGQYAKNQAAF
+123 LNNLNTNKAK
-138 QNATADLRRLQG
+138 
-150 LVQQGIISRQQL
+150 L
-162 DTQSSAVAQFEA
+162 DTYQAQLVSAEIALRSADKKYKREQALWQEDATSREALEDAQDAFAAAKASVAE
-174 ALKSDQAQVE
+174 LKSSIRQTQIAINTAEAD
-184 SAKLNL
+184 L

-249 MKLTF
+249 MKLSF

-338 GGKQYVRVLGENNQP
+338 GGKQYVRVLGENKQP

-387 GETSDSVGRGMGRP
+387 GETSDSVGRGIGRP

>member
-1 MNTPEATPT
+1 MKKVTKWGIALLAV
-10 EQAAEK
+10 AA
-16 PVLLRGWRP
+16 L
-25 WAIGGAVLL
+25 
-34 GGWFLFGR
+34 
-42 GGKKDPAVNAAG
+42 AAG
-54 RPVPVAVAVAWK
+54 MWWWLKPKNEINYLTEPVVRTSIAQTVSATGEISAAQLVDVGAQASGQIKKLHVTLGQQVKK
-66 GDMAVHLTGLG
+66 GDL
-77 TVTALNSVTV
+77 
-87 KSRVDGQ
+87 
-94 LVRIAFTEGQM
+94 I
-105 VREGDLLA
+105 A
-113 EIDPRPFQVQ
+113 EIDSTSQ
-123 LMQAEGQYAKNQAAF
+123 LNNLNTNKAK
-138 QNATADLRRLQG
+138 
-150 LVQQGIISRQQL
+150 L
-162 DTQSSAVAQFEA
+162 DTYQAQLVSAEIALRSADKKYKREQALWQEDATSREALEDAQDAFAAAKASVAE
-174 ALKSDQAQVE
+174 LKSSIRQTQIAINTAEAD
-184 SAKLNL
+184 L

-317 TITINQAEKVLAV
+317 TIIINQAEKVLAV

>member
-1 MNTPEATPT
+1 MMKKVTKWGIALLAV
-10 EQAAEK
+10 AA
-16 PVLLRGWRP
+16 L
-25 WAIGGAVLL
+25 
-34 GGWFLFGR
+34 
-42 GGKKDPAVNAAG
+42 AAG
-54 RPVPVAVAVAWK
+54 MWWWLKPKNEINYLTEPVVRTNIAQTVSATGEISAAQLVDVGAQASGQIKKLHVTLGQQVKK
-66 GDMAVHLTGLG
+66 GDL
-77 TVTALNSVTV
+77 
-87 KSRVDGQ
+87 
-94 LVRIAFTEGQM
+94 I
-105 VREGDLLA
+105 A
-113 EIDPRPFQVQ
+113 EIDSTSQ
-123 LMQAEGQYAKNQAAF
+123 LNNLNTNKAK
-138 QNATADLRRLQG
+138 
-150 LVQQGIISRQQL
+150 L
-162 DTQSSAVAQFEA
+162 DTYQAQLVSAEIALRSADKKYQREQALWKEDATSREALEDAQDAFAAAKASVAE
-174 ALKSDQAQVE
+174 LKSSIRQTQIAINTAEAD
-184 SAKLNL
+184 L

-317 TITINQAEKVLAV
+317 TIIINQAEKVLAV

-373 LGEGENVIISEAAA
+373 LGEGENVIVSEAAA

>member
-1 MNTPEATPT
+1 MMKKVTKWGIGLLAV
-10 EQAAEK
+10 AA
-16 PVLLRGWRP
+16 L
-25 WAIGGAVLL
+25 
-34 GGWFLFGR
+34 
-42 GGKKDPAVNAAG
+42 AAG
-54 RPVPVAVAVAWK
+54 MWWWLKPKNEINYLTEPVVRTSIAQTVSATGEISAAQLVDVGAQASGQIKKLHVTLGQQVKK
-66 GDMAVHLTGLG
+66 GDL
-77 TVTALNSVTV
+77 
-87 KSRVDGQ
+87 
-94 LVRIAFTEGQM
+94 I
-105 VREGDLLA
+105 A
-113 EIDPRPFQVQ
+113 EIDSTSQ
-123 LMQAEGQYAKNQAAF
+123 LNNLNTNKAK
-138 QNATADLRRLQG
+138 
-150 LVQQGIISRQQL
+150 L
-162 DTQSSAVAQFEA
+162 DTYQAQLVSAEIALRSADKKYQREQALWKEDATSREALEDAQDAFAAAKASVAE
-174 ALKSDQAQVE
+174 LKSSIRQTQIAIN
-184 SAKLNL
+184 SAEADL

-317 TITINQAEKVLAV
+317 TIIINQAEKVLAV

>member
-1 MNTPEATPT
+1 MMKKVTKWGIGLLAV
-10 EQAAEK
+10 AA
-16 PVLLRGWRP
+16 L
-25 WAIGGAVLL
+25 
-34 GGWFLFGR
+34 
-42 GGKKDPAVNAAG
+42 AAG
-54 RPVPVAVAVAWK
+54 MWWWLKPKNEINYLTEPVVRTSIAQTVSATGEISAAQLVDVGAQASGQIKKLHVTLGQQVKK
-66 GDMAVHLTGLG
+66 GDL
-77 TVTALNSVTV
+77 
-87 KSRVDGQ
+87 
-94 LVRIAFTEGQM
+94 I
-105 VREGDLLA
+105 A
-113 EIDPRPFQVQ
+113 EIDSTSQ
-123 LMQAEGQYAKNQAAF
+123 LNNLNTNKAK
-138 QNATADLRRLQG
+138 
-150 LVQQGIISRQQL
+150 L
-162 DTQSSAVAQFEA
+162 DTYQAQLVSAEIALRSADKKYQREQALWKEDATSREALEDGQDAFAAAKASVAE
-174 ALKSDQAQVE
+174 LKSSIRQTQIAINTAEAD
-184 SAKLNL
+184 L

-317 TITINQAEKVLAV
+317 TIIINQAEKVLAV

-353 QEKEITTGLS
+353 QEKEIITGLS
-363 DNMNTEVKSG
+363 DNMSTEVKSG
-373 LGEGENVIISEAAA
+373 LSEGENVIISEAAA

>member
-1 MNTPEATPT
+1 MMKKVTKWGIGLLAV
-10 EQAAEK
+10 AA
-16 PVLLRGWRP
+16 L
-25 WAIGGAVLL
+25 
-34 GGWFLFGR
+34 
-42 GGKKDPAVNAAG
+42 AAG
-54 RPVPVAVAVAWK
+54 MWWWLKPKNEINYLTEPVVRTSIAQTVSATGEISAAQLVDVGAQASGQIKKLHVTLGQQVKK
-66 GDMAVHLTGLG
+66 GDL
-77 TVTALNSVTV
+77 
-87 KSRVDGQ
+87 
-94 LVRIAFTEGQM
+94 I
-105 VREGDLLA
+105 A
-113 EIDPRPFQVQ
+113 EIDSTSQ
-123 LMQAEGQYAKNQAAF
+123 LNNLNTNKAK
-138 QNATADLRRLQG
+138 
-150 LVQQGIISRQQL
+150 L
-162 DTQSSAVAQFEA
+162 DTYQAQLVSAEIALRSADKKYKREQALWQEDATSREALEDAQDAFAAAKASVAE
-174 ALKSDQAQVE
+174 LKSSIRQTQIAINTAEAD
-184 SAKLNL
+184 L

-294 YYYARSLVPNE
+294 YYYARSLVPNK

-317 TITINQAEKVLAV
+317 TIIINQAEKVLAV

-353 QEKEITTGLS
+353 QEKEIITGLS
-363 DNMNTEVKSG
+363 DNMSTEVKSG
-373 LGEGENVIISEAAA
+373 LSEGENVIISEAAA
-387 GETSDSVGRGMGRP
+387 GETSNSVGRGIGRP

>member
-1 MNTPEATPT
+1 MMKKVTKWGIALLAV
-10 EQAAEK
+10 AA
-16 PVLLRGWRP
+16 L
-25 WAIGGAVLL
+25 
-34 GGWFLFGR
+34 
-42 GGKKDPAVNAAG
+42 AAG
-54 RPVPVAVAVAWK
+54 MWWWLKPKNEINYLTEPVVRTSIAQTVSATGEISAAQLVDVGAQASGQIKKLHVTLGQQVKK
-66 GDMAVHLTGLG
+66 GDL
-77 TVTALNSVTV
+77 
-87 KSRVDGQ
+87 
-94 LVRIAFTEGQM
+94 I
-105 VREGDLLA
+105 A
-113 EIDPRPFQVQ
+113 EIDSTSQ
-123 LMQAEGQYAKNQAAF
+123 LNNLNTNKAK
-138 QNATADLRRLQG
+138 
-150 LVQQGIISRQQL
+150 L
-162 DTQSSAVAQFEA
+162 DTYQAQLVSAEIALRSADKKYQREQALWKEDATSREALEDAQDAFAAAKASVAE
-174 ALKSDQAQVE
+174 LKSSIRQTQIAINTAEAD
-184 SAKLNL
+184 L

-353 QEKEITTGLS
+353 QEKEIITGLS
-363 DNMNTEVKSG
+363 DNMSTEVKSG
-373 LGEGENVIISEAAA
+373 LSEGENVIISEAAA
-387 GETSDSVGRGMGRP
+387 GETSNSVGRGIGRP